1 MKLVINLSDRPHLM
15 KYIKADKVKGKEF
28 LTGWLGCADKLVEM
42 GKPVQLI
49 EDTADQLQIDQA
61 HMLAGIIAG
70 CLNEQYVNERLAPI
84 LGKELLPI
92 AILTLKGTTLEGQ
105 EAYFDWR
112 RFFHLKESA
121 QIDAETIAK
130 IIGGI
135 MKYARFL
142 DFDKLSE
149 ALESNQ
155 LIAFK
160 GLADQ
165 QVKLLPFYPAL
176 QYQKDHMGSEF
187 KVGKF
192 MPEHNAGFFD
202 CGYID
207 PTETHCP
214 ACGRRD
220 LTRSKDNKHIYCRAC
235 NAGYYPKEGD
245 AE

>member
-1 MKLVINLSDRPHLM
+1 
-15 KYIKADKVKGKEF
+15 
-28 LTGWLGCADKLVEM
+28 M

-49 EDTADQLQIDQA
+49 EDTADQLQIDQSE
-61 HMLAGIIAG
+61 MLAGIIAG
-70 CLNEQYVNERLAPI
+70 CLNEQYVNERLATI

-92 AILTLKGTTLEGQ
+92 GILTLKGTTLEGQ

-121 QIDAETIAK
+121 QVDADTIAK
-130 IIGGI
+130 IIGGV
-135 MKYARFL
+135 MKYARFI
-142 DFDKLSE
+142 DFDKMGDMLD
-149 ALESNQ
+149 SNQ

-176 QYQKDHMGSEF
+176 QYQKNYMGSEF

-202 CGYID
+202 CGLID
-207 PTETHCP
+207 EMEKHCP

-220 LTRSKDNKHIYCRAC
+220 LTKSKDEKYIYCRAC
-235 NAGYYPKEGD
+235 NAGYYPKSEVVD
-245 AE
+245 